1 MSFDQPI
8 DFPREIGSVIEALRD
23 ARLEWRTG
31 HQRNAEHGVRFP
43 SRSALKRILREL
55 SAALFPLRLGPPELT
70 SANENAWVDAT
81 LETTLDQLAAQIVLE
96 LDLANPQ
103 VREKAAAERAIAITG
118 TLAGRLPAIR
128 RLLDR
133 DVEAAYRADP
143 AARSVDEV
151 LLRYPSIAAVIPYRI
166 AHELHREGAP
176 IVARTI
182 TEIAHQRTGI
192 DIHPGARIG
201 PGLFIDH
208 GTGVVIGETAVLGS
222 DVHLHQGVTL
232 GGALTVRDGRRHPRI
247 GDRVVIHPGAVLI
260 GAIDVGADS
269 VIDAN
274 VVLRDDVP
282 PRFAVRAPAP
292 LLEPA
297 AAIERGTAK
306 GN

>member
-1 MSFDQPI
+1 MSSDRPI

-23 ARLEWRTG
+23 ARLDWRGG
-31 HQRNAEHGVRFP
+31 HQRNTEQGVRFP

-70 SANENAWVDAT
+70 TANENAWVDAT

-96 LDLANPQ
+96 LDLANPD
-103 VREKAAAERAIAITG
+103 VRERAAAERAISITG
-118 TLAGRLPAIR
+118 ALAGRLPAIR

-133 DVEAAYRADP
+133 DVKAAYRADP
-143 AARSVDEV
+143 AARNVDEV

-182 TEIAHQRTGI
+182 TGIAHQRTGI
-192 DIHPGARIG
+192 DIHPGAQIG

-222 DVHLHQGVTL
+222 GVHLHQSVTL
-232 GGALTVRDGRRHPRI
+232 GGALPGRDGRRHPSI
-247 GDRVVIHPGAVLI
+247 GDGVVILAGAVLL
-260 GAIDVGADS
+260 GAIDIGEGS

-274 VVLRDDVP
+274 VVLRQDVP
-282 PRFAVRAPAP
+282 PRTLVRAPIP

-297 AAIERGTAK
+297 DAG
-306 GN
+306 

>member
-1 MSFDQPI
+1 MSFDRPI
-8 DFPREIGSVIEALRD
+8 DFPREIGSVIAALQD
-23 ARLEWRTG
+23 ARLEWRVG
-31 HQRNAEHGVRFP
+31 HRRNAEHGVRFP

-96 LDLANPQ
+96 LDLATPNI
-103 VREKAAAERAIAITG
+103 RERAAAERAIAITG
-118 TLAGRLPAIR
+118 ALAGRLPAIR

-192 DIHPGARIG
+192 DIHAGASIG

-208 GTGVVIGETAVLGS
+208 GTGVVIGETAVLGR
-222 DVHLHQGVTL
+222 DVRLHQGVTL
-232 GGALTVRDGRRHPRI
+232 GGALPAREGRRHPSI
-247 GDRVVIHPGAVLI
+247 GDGVVIHPGAVLLGPI
-260 GAIDVGADS
+260 EVGEQS

-274 VVLRDDVP
+274 VVLRQDVP
-282 PRFAVRAPAP
+282 PHAFVRASAP

-297 AAIERGTAK
+297 RAASPNTRPA
-306 GN
+306 

>member
-1 MSFDQPI
+1 MSAERSI

-23 ARLEWRTG
+23 ARRDWRAG
-31 HQRNAEHGVRFP
+31 HARHAEHGIRFP

-55 SAALFPLRLGPPELT
+55 SAALFPLRLGPPELST
-70 SANENAWVDAT
+70 ANENAWVDAT
-81 LETTLDQLAAQIVLE
+81 LETTLDQLGAQIVLE
-96 LDLANPQ
+96 LDLATPET
-103 VREKAAAERAIAITG
+103 RERAAAERAIAITG
-118 TLAGRLPAIR
+118 ALAGRLPAIR

-201 PGLFIDH
+201 AGLFIDH

-222 DVHLHQGVTL
+222 DVHLHQNVTL
-232 GGALTVRDGRRHPRI
+232 GGALPARGGRRHPRI
-247 GDRVVIHPGAVLI
+247 GDRVVIHPGAVLL

-274 VVLRDDVP
+274 VVLREDVAA
-282 PRFAVRAPAP
+282 RTVVRAPRP
-292 LLEPA
+292 VLEPA
-297 AAIERGTAK
+297 GAG
-306 GN
+306 

>member
-1 MSFDQPI
+1 MSAERSI

-23 ARLEWRTG
+23 ARRDWRAG
-31 HQRNAEHGVRFP
+31 HARHAEHGIRFP

-55 SAALFPLRLGPPELT
+55 SAALFPLRLGPPELST
-70 SANENAWVDAT
+70 TNENAWVDAT
-81 LETTLDQLAAQIVLE
+81 LETTLDQLGAQIVLE
-96 LDLANPQ
+96 LDLATPEA
-103 VREKAAAERAIAITG
+103 RERAAAERAIAITG
-118 TLAGRLPAIR
+118 ALAGRLPAIR

-192 DIHPGARIG
+192 DIHPGARIAA
-201 PGLFIDH
+201 GLFIDH

-222 DVHLHQGVTL
+222 DVHLHQNVTL
-232 GGALTVRDGRRHPRI
+232 GGALPARDGRRHPRI
-247 GDRVVIHPGAVLI
+247 GDRVVIHPGAVLL

-274 VVLRDDVP
+274 VVLRQDVAA
-282 PRFAVRAPAP
+282 RTVVRAPSP
-292 LLEPA
+292 VLEPA
-297 AAIERGTAK
+297 GAG
-306 GN
+306 

>member
-1 MSFDQPI
+1 MSAERSI

-23 ARLEWRTG
+23 ARRDWRAG
-31 HQRNAEHGVRFP
+31 HARHAEHGIRFP

-55 SAALFPLRLGPPELT
+55 SAALFPLRLGPPELST
-70 SANENAWVDAT
+70 ANENAWVDAT
-81 LETTLDQLAAQIVLE
+81 LETTLDQLGAQIVLE
-96 LDLANPQ
+96 LDLATPEA
-103 VREKAAAERAIAITG
+103 RERAAAERAIAITG
-118 TLAGRLPAIR
+118 ALAGRLPAIR

-201 PGLFIDH
+201 AGLFIDH

-222 DVHLHQGVTL
+222 DVHLHQNVTL
-232 GGALTVRDGRRHPRI
+232 GGALPARDGRRHPRI
-247 GDRVVIHPGAVLI
+247 GDRVVIHPGAVLL

-274 VVLRDDVP
+274 VVLREDVAA
-282 PRFAVRAPAP
+282 RTVVRAPRP
-292 LLEPA
+292 VLEPA
-297 AAIERGTAK
+297 GAG
-306 GN
+306 

>member
-1 MSFDQPI
+1 MTIDPPI
-8 DFPREIGSVIEALRD
+8 DFPREIGSVIDGLRE
-23 ARLEWRTG
+23 ARLDWRAG
-31 HQRNAEHGVRFP
+31 HARHAEHGIRFP
-43 SRSALKRILREL
+43 SRNALKRILREL

-70 SANENAWVDAT
+70 ATSENGWVDAT

-96 LDLANPQ
+96 LDLAHPG
-103 VREKAAAERAIAITG
+103 VRERAAAERAIAITG
-118 TLAGRLPAIR
+118 ALAGRLPALR

-182 TEIAHQRTGI
+182 GEIAHQRTGI

-208 GTGVVIGETAVLGS
+208 GTGVVIGETAELGS
-222 DVHLHQGVTL
+222 NIHLHQSVTL
-232 GGALTVRDGRRHPRI
+232 GGALPARDGRRHPRI
-247 GDRVVIHPGAVLI
+247 GDRVVVHPGAVLLGPI
-260 GAIDVGADS
+260 HVGDDS
-269 VIDAN
+269 AIDAN
-274 VVLRDDVP
+274 VVLRHDVP
-282 PRFAVRAPAP
+282 ARTVVRAPAP
-292 LLEPA
+292 VLEPA
-297 AAIERGTAK
+297 AVIEHGIAK

>member
-1 MSFDQPI
+1 MSFDRPI
-8 DFPREIGSVIEALRD
+8 DFPREIGSVIAALQD
-23 ARLEWRTG
+23 ARREWRVG
-31 HQRNAEHGVRFP
+31 HRRNAEHGVRFP

-96 LDLANPQ
+96 LDLANPEA
-103 VREKAAAERAIAITG
+103 RERAAAERAIAITG
-118 TLAGRLPAIR
+118 ALAGRLPAIR

-192 DIHPGARIG
+192 DIHAGASIG

-208 GTGVVIGETAVLGS
+208 GTGVVIGETAVLGR
-222 DVHLHQGVTL
+222 DVRLHQGVTL
-232 GGALTVRDGRRHPRI
+232 GGALPAREGRRHPSI
-247 GDRVVIHPGAVLI
+247 GDSVVIHPGAVLLGPI
-260 GAIDVGADS
+260 EVGEHS

-274 VVLRDDVP
+274 VVLRQDVP
-282 PRFAVRAPAP
+282 PHTFVRASAP

-297 AAIERGTAK
+297 RAASPNTRPA
-306 GN
+306 

>member
-1 MSFDQPI
+1 MSANQSI
-8 DFPREIGSVIEALRD
+8 DFPREIGSVVASLRE
-23 ARLEWRTG
+23 ARLEWRAG
-31 HQRNAEHGVRFP
+31 HARHAEHGVRFP
-43 SRSALKRILREL
+43 SRGALKRILREL

-70 SANENAWVDAT
+70 AGNENAWVDAT
-81 LETTLDQLAAQIVLE
+81 LETLLDQLAAQIVLE
-96 LDLANPQ
+96 LDLATPE
-103 VREKAAAERAIAITG
+103 VRDRAAAERAIAITG

-166 AHELHREGAP
+166 AHALHREGAP

-208 GTGVVIGETAVLGS
+208 GTGVVIGETAVLGR

-232 GGALTVRDGRRHPRI
+232 GGALPARDGRRHPRI
-247 GDRVVIHPGAVLI
+247 GDGVVIHPGAVLL
-260 GAIDVGADS
+260 GAIEIGDGS
-269 VIDAN
+269 IIDAN
-274 VVLRDDVP
+274 IVLRDDVP
-282 PRFAVRAPAP
+282 PHSFVRAPTP
-292 LLEPA
+292 VLEPTER
-297 AAIERGTAK
+297 AI
-306 GN
+306 

>member
-1 MSFDQPI
+1 MSAERSI

-23 ARLEWRTG
+23 ARRDWRAG
-31 HQRNAEHGVRFP
+31 HARHAEHGIRFP
-43 SRSALKRILREL
+43 SRSSLKRILREL
-55 SAALFPLRLGPPELT
+55 SAALFPLRLGPPELST
-70 SANENAWVDAT
+70 ANENAWVDAT
-81 LETTLDQLAAQIVLE
+81 LETTLDQLGAQIVLE
-96 LDLANPQ
+96 LDLATPEA
-103 VREKAAAERAIAITG
+103 RERAAAERAIAITG
-118 TLAGRLPAIR
+118 ALAGRLPAIR

-201 PGLFIDH
+201 AGLFIDH

-222 DVHLHQGVTL
+222 DVHLHQNVTL
-232 GGALTVRDGRRHPRI
+232 GGALPARDGRRHPRI
-247 GDRVVIHPGAVLI
+247 GDRVVIHPGAVLL

-274 VVLRDDVP
+274 VVLRQDVAA
-282 PRFAVRAPAP
+282 RTVVRAPSP
-292 LLEPA
+292 VLEPA
-297 AAIERGTAK
+297 GAA
-306 GN
+306 